1 MTLTKS
7 AALVQHA
14 ERSRPVRFAESVA
27 SLAALRKGFAMD
39 SGAEVL
45 RAYRPWAQALNEAN
59 LHITVRPEEIAEA
72 ADAYNEVAKH
82 LVAQL
87 HWPDEAIKILP
98 QGSASTQTLIR
109 SPNANE
115 KFDIDAVC
123 RVDISHVIARD
134 PMGFFQTIGQALEE
148 LEATAKKRCWNIPFN
163 KRPFYLEFTPSVP
176 LDTVPAQT
184 LDAMAPRYRAAPEYR
199 STALA
204 VVDCPTESWK
214 TSNPEGIT
222 KWLDDT
228 SKLPLIRQ
236 VVMEAAFTK
245 AAADIAPVPEQEVEI
260 TDTLRVAI
268 RLFKRHRDICVRRG
282 IIDAEFKPISIII
295 VTLLT
300 TCYRGLAELNRSFE
314 HPVEVLTELAS
325 LMPHLILKLNG
336 EYRVDNPTVEGEN
349 FAERW
354 NQDDG
359 ERHEA
364 FIAWCEALAADLK
377 LILESTEPQQ
387 ISKRV
392 REAFGI
398 PPARAESDDTGL
410 SAITRRPP
418 PAVARTSGLA

>member
-39 SGAEVL
+39 SGADVL
-45 RAYRPWAQALNEAN
+45 RAYSPWARALNEAN
-59 LHITVRPEEIAEA
+59 LHITVRSEEVAEA
-72 ADAYNEVAKH
+72 ADAYKEVAKH
-82 LVAQL
+82 LVAKL

-123 RVDISHVIARD
+123 WVDISRVTARD
-134 PMGFFQTIGQALEE
+134 PMGFFQTIGEALEE
-148 LEATAKKRCWNIPFN
+148 LEATAKKRCWNIPFT

-176 LDTVPAQT
+176 LDTVPQQT
-184 LDAMAPRYRAAPEYR
+184 LDAMAPKYRAAPEYR

-204 VVDCPTESWK
+204 VVDCPTERWK
-214 TSNPEGIT
+214 TSNPQGIT
-222 KWLDDT
+222 NWVDDS
-228 SKLPLIRQ
+228 SKLHLVRQ
-236 VVMEAAFTK
+236 VVMDAAFAEAAANIT
-245 AAADIAPVPEQEVEI
+245 PVPEQEVKI

-300 TCYRGLAELNRSFE
+300 SCYRGLAELGRSFE
-314 HPVEVLTELAS
+314 HPVEVLAELAS

>member
-1 MTLTKS
+1 MNLTKS
-7 AALVQHA
+7 AILVQQA
-14 ERSRPVRFAESVA
+14 ERNRPVRFAESVA
-27 SLAALRKGFAMD
+27 SLSALRKGLTMD

-45 RAYRPWAQALNEAN
+45 VAYGPWARALNEAN
-59 LHITVRPEEIAEA
+59 CHITVRPEEIAEA
-72 ADAYNEVAKH
+72 VDAYKEVAKH
-82 LVAQL
+82 LVAKL

-123 RVDISHVIARD
+123 RVDISRVTARN
-134 PMGFFQTIGQALEE
+134 PMGFFLAIGEALQE
-148 LEATAKKRCWNIPFN
+148 LKATAKKRCWNIPFIN
-163 KRPFYLEFTPSVP
+163 RPFYLEFTPSVP
-176 LDTVPAQT
+176 LDTVPQQT

-214 TSNPEGIT
+214 TSNPQGIT
-222 KWLDDT
+222 KWVDDT
-228 SKLPLIRQ
+228 SKLHLIRQ
-236 VVMEAAFTK
+236 MVMDAAFAEAAANIT
-245 AAADIAPVPEQEVEI
+245 PVPEQEVEI

-300 TCYRGLAELNRSFE
+300 TCYRGLAELRRSFD
-314 HPVEVLTELAS
+314 HPVEVLAELAS
-325 LMPHLILKLNG
+325 LMPHLVLKLNG

-359 ERHEA
+359 ERYEA
-364 FIAWCEALAADLK
+364 FVAWCEALAADLK
-377 LILESTEPQQ
+377 LILEATDPQQ

-418 PAVARTSGLA
+418 PAVARTPGLA

>member
-14 ERSRPVRFAESVA
+14 ERSRPVHFAESVA
-27 SLAALRKGFAMD
+27 SLTSLRKGLAMD

-45 RAYRPWAQALNEAN
+45 SAYSPWARALNEAN
-59 LHITVRPEEIAEA
+59 LHITVRPDEIAAA
-72 ADAYNEVAKH
+72 ADAYNKVAKH
-82 LVAQL
+82 LVAKL
-87 HWPDEAIKILP
+87 HWPDEAIQILP

-123 RVDISHVIARD
+123 QVDISRIAARD
-134 PMGFFQTIGQALEE
+134 PMGFFQTIGEALEE
-148 LEATAKKRCWNIPFN
+148 LEATAKKRCWTIPFTN
-163 KRPFYLEFTPSVP
+163 RPFYLEFTPSVP
-176 LDTVPAQT
+176 LDTVPQHT
-184 LDAMAPRYRAAPEYR
+184 LDAMAPRYRVAPEYR

-204 VVDCPTESWK
+204 VVDCPTECWK
-214 TSNPEGIT
+214 TSNPAGIT
-222 KWLDDT
+222 EWVDDT
-228 SKLPLIRQ
+228 SKLSIVRQ
-236 VVMEAAFTK
+236 VVMDAAFAEAAARVT
-245 AAADIAPVPEQEVEI
+245 PVPEQEVEI
-260 TDTLRVAI
+260 TDALRVAI

-300 TCYRGLAELNRSFE
+300 TCYRGLAELGRTFN
-314 HPVEVLTELAS
+314 HPVEVLAELAS
-325 LMPHLILKLNG
+325 LMPHLVLKLND

-359 ERHEA
+359 ERFEA
-364 FIAWCEALAADLK
+364 FVAWCKALAADMTA
-377 LILESTEPQQ
+377 ILACTGSEQ
-387 ISKRV
+387 ISARV

-398 PPARAESDDTGL
+398 PPARANAGDSGL
-410 SAITRRPP
+410 TPITRRPP
-418 PAVARTSGLA
+418 PAVVRTSGLA

>member
-1 MTLTKS
+1 
-7 AALVQHA
+7 
-14 ERSRPVRFAESVA
+14 
-27 SLAALRKGFAMD
+27 
-39 SGAEVL
+39 
-45 RAYRPWAQALNEAN
+45 
-59 LHITVRPEEIAEA
+59 VRPEEIAEA
-72 ADAYNEVAKH
+72 VDAYKEVAKH
-82 LVAQL
+82 LVAKL

-123 RVDISHVIARD
+123 RVDISRVTARN
-134 PMGFFQTIGQALEE
+134 PMGFFLAIGEALQE
-148 LEATAKKRCWNIPFN
+148 LKATAKKRCWNIPFIN
-163 KRPFYLEFTPSVP
+163 RPFYLEFTPSVP
-176 LDTVPAQT
+176 LDTVPQQT

-214 TSNPEGIT
+214 TSNPQGIT
-222 KWLDDT
+222 KWVDDT
-228 SKLPLIRQ
+228 SKLHLIRQ
-236 VVMEAAFTK
+236 MVMDAAFAEAAANIT
-245 AAADIAPVPEQEVEI
+245 PVPEQEVEI

-295 VTLLT
+295 VTRLT
-300 TCYRGLAELNRSFE
+300 TCYRGLAELRRSFD
-314 HPVEVLTELAS
+314 HPVEVLAELAS
-325 LMPHLILKLNG
+325 LMPHLVLKLNG

-359 ERHEA
+359 ERYEA
-364 FIAWCEALAADLK
+364 FVAWCEALAADLK
-377 LILESTEPQQ
+377 LILEATDPQQ

-418 PAVARTSGLA
+418 PAVARTPGLA